1 MIFVLVIVEFDFFI
15 RILKIFLQ
23 FLHPLGDYPEDWVR
37 FHKEDPVV
45 DLFVGVKRCVFG
57 NLSSNQVLCV
67 SFDLLFVEIVILGE
81 LHLLL
86 LLITIFLF
94 SSFVNREINFLK
106 SFSHEADETFE
117 LLVPL
122 FNHEVYH
129 PHYLSSI
136 VSVFPV
142 LEGNPRLKNQ
152 VVLASTL
159 VVDLGKNAPEGQVGS
174 FDLCLRVLPAKE
186 VQYTD

>member
-15 RILKIFLQ
+15 RILEIFLQ
-23 FLHPLGDYPEDWVR
+23 FLHPFGDYPEDRVR
-37 FHKEDPVV
+37 FHKEDPVI
-45 DLFVGVKRCVFG
+45 DLFVGVKRCVFWD
-57 NLSSNQVLCV
+57 LSSNQVLCV

-94 SSFVNREINFLK
+94 SSFVNREINLLK
-106 SFSHEADETFE
+106 SISHEADKTLEF
-117 LLVPL
+117 LVPL

-136 VSVFPV
+136 ISVFPV
-142 LEGNPRLKNQ
+142 LVGNPRLENQ
-152 VVLASTL
+152 VVLAPSL
-159 VVDLGKNAPEGQVGS
+159 FVELGKNAP
-174 FDLCLRVLPAKE
+174 
-186 VQYTD
+186 